1 MEGGTLRALR
11 HQLRQSQIELAEE
24 LNRRLGRSYDRPKLS
39 KWESGR
45 DPIPDDVAEAIEALV
60 AGQPRNAR
68 VVAIANQK
76 GGVGKTTSSLN
87 LAYALAQLGQRVLL
101 IDLDPQATATSVLFG
116 QAAIEL
122 FRQQRTVSHVIL
134 DDCAIANVVIRAGE
148 RVKDRAAP
156 FDFIGSHI
164 SLAGVDM
171 RREPGFD
178 TALQETLEGLRSSYD
193 FVVIDA
199 PPNLGTLTWM
209 ALGAADLVIIPVQT
223 EPYDAMGVS
232 MILDTIRRVQRRL
245 NSSLR
250 IGGILPTRYSANLAI
265 DREVLNHLIT
275 TIADLAP
282 VIEPV
287 PNSAVYSHAA
297 WASRI
302 TLEAS
307 PKSKVVQVYVRLA
320 AAMVAGQPLPR
331 AKPAAGLQ
339 REVHAASGAA

>member
-1 MEGGTLRALR
+1 M
-11 HQLRQSQIELAEE
+11 
-24 LNRRLGRSYDRPKLS
+24 
-39 KWESGR
+39 
-45 DPIPDDVAEAIEALV
+45 
-60 AGQPRNAR
+60 
-68 VVAIANQK
+68 
-76 GGVGKTTSSLN
+76 
-87 LAYALAQLGQRVLL
+87 
-101 IDLDPQATATSVLFG
+101 
-116 QAAIEL
+116 
-122 FRQQRTVSHVIL
+122 SHVVL
-134 DDCAIANVVIRAGE
+134 DDCSIADAVIRAGE
-148 RVKDRAAP
+148 TVNDRAAP
-156 FDFIGSHI
+156 FDFIGGHI

-178 TALQETLEGLRSSYD
+178 AALQDALDSLRPSYD
-193 FVVIDA
+193 FVLIDA
-199 PPNLGTLTWM
+199 SPEPRD
-209 ALGAADLVIIPVQT
+209 ADLVVIPVQT

-275 TIADLAP
+275 AMADLAP

-320 AAMVAGQPLPR
+320 AAMVAGEPLPR
-331 AKPAAGLQ
+331 ATPVANLQ
-339 REVHAASGAA
+339 PEIHTGPEVA